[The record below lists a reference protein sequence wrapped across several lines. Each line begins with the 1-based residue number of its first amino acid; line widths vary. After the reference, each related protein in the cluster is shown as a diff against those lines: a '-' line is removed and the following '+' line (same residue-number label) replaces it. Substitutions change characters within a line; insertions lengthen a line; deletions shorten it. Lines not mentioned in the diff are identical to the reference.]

1 MSVASHLYQLQ
12 ETDSHLREKLRFL
25 KEAVA
30 RLEHNDELS
39 LAAAELATQQD
50 GLEQARKQ
58 QRQLDWEVDDLTA
71 KIVAVNGKL
80 YGGSV
85 QNPKE
90 LMNLEQDEQ
99 GLKRHL
105 KVREEVLLD
114 AMGVAESSEASVD
127 SLRKQV
133 EELTAAWERE
143 RESLRV
149 QKDDA
154 ELEIERLTQL
164 RNLIRSEIGPDAA
177 RLYDQLSRAK
187 GAAVVKVELGRCTG
201 CNLTI
206 PTGQWQKARA
216 GEMVG
221 CGSCGR
227 ILYVE

>member
-1 MSVASHLYQLQ
+1 MSVASRLYQLQ
-12 ETDSHLREKLRFL
+12 ETDSLLRGKHRLL
-25 KEAVA
+25 KDAVA
-30 RLEHNDELS
+30 RLEHNEELS

-50 GLEQARKQ
+50 SLEQARKQ

-71 KIVAVNGKL
+71 KILAVNGKL

-90 LMNLEQDEQ
+90 LMNLEQDVQ

-114 AMGVAESSEASVD
+114 AMGVFESSEASVG
-127 SLRKQV
+127 SLQKQV
-133 EELTAAWERE
+133 EDLTAAWERE

-154 ELEIERLTQL
+154 ELEIERLTQS
-164 RNLIRSEIGPDAA
+164 RNLIRNEIGADAA
-177 RLYDQLSRAK
+177 RLYDQLSQAK
-187 GAAVVKVELGRCTG
+187 AAAVVKVELGRCTG

-216 GEMVG
+216 GEVVT

>member
-1 MSVASHLYQLQ
+1 MSVASRLYQLQ

-25 KEAVA
+25 KDAVA
-30 RLEHNDELS
+30 RLEHNEELS

-71 KIVAVNGKL
+71 KILAVNGKL

-90 LMNLEQDEQ
+90 LMNLEQDVQ

-114 AMGVAESSEASVD
+114 AMGVAESSEAGVG

-133 EELTAAWERE
+133 EELTAAWEHE
-143 RESLRV
+143 RESLRL
-149 QKDDA
+149 QKDNA
-154 ELEIERLTQL
+154 ELEIERLTQS
-164 RNLIRSEIGPDAA
+164 RNLLRSEIGPDATG
-177 RLYDQLSRAK
+177 LYDQLSRAK

>member
-1 MSVASHLYQLQ
+1 MSVASRLYQLQ

-25 KEAVA
+25 KDAVA
-30 RLEHNDELS
+30 RLEHNEELS
-39 LAAAELATQQD
+39 LTAAELATQQD

-71 KIVAVNGKL
+71 KILAVNGKL

-90 LMNLEQDEQ
+90 LMNLEQDVQ

-114 AMGVAESSEASVD
+114 AMGVAESSEAGVG

-164 RNLIRSEIGPDAA
+164 RNLIRSEIGPDSTG
-177 RLYDQLSRAK
+177 LYDQLSRSK

-216 GEMVG
+216 GEVVG

>member
-1 MSVASHLYQLQ
+1 MSVASRLYQLQ

-25 KEAVA
+25 KDAVA
-30 RLEHNDELS
+30 RLEHNEELS
-39 LAAAELATQQD
+39 LTAAELATQQD

-71 KIVAVNGKL
+71 KILAVNGKL

-90 LMNLEQDEQ
+90 LMNLEQDVQ

-114 AMGVAESSEASVD
+114 AMGVAESSEAGVG

-143 RESLRV
+143 RQSLRV

-164 RNLIRSEIGPDAA
+164 RNLIRSEIGPDATG
-177 RLYDQLSRAK
+177 LYDQLSRAK

-216 GEMVG
+216 GEVVG

>member
-1 MSVASHLYQLQ
+1 MSVASRLYQLQ

-25 KEAVA
+25 KDAVA
-30 RLEHNDELS
+30 RLEHNEELS

-71 KIVAVNGKL
+71 KILAVNGKL

-90 LMNLEQDEQ
+90 LMNLEQDVQ

-114 AMGVAESSEASVD
+114 AMGVAESSEAGVG

-133 EELTAAWERE
+133 EELTSAWERE

-164 RNLIRSEIGPDAA
+164 RNLIRSEIGPDSTG
-177 RLYDQLSRAK
+177 LYDQLSRSK

-216 GEMVG
+216 GEVVG

>member
-1 MSVASHLYQLQ
+1 MSVAPRLYQLQ
-12 ETDSHLREKLRFL
+12 ETDSQLRGKQRLL
-25 KEAVA
+25 KDTIA

-39 LAAAELATQQD
+39 LAAAELSTQQD
-50 GLEQARKQ
+50 GLEQARKH

-71 KIVAVNGKL
+71 KILAVNDRL

-85 QNPKE
+85 KNPKE
-90 LMNLEQDEQ
+90 LVNLEQDVQ

-114 AMGVAESSEASVD
+114 AMGVAESSEASVG
-127 SLRKQV
+127 SLQKEV
-133 EELTAAWERE
+133 DELTSAWEHE
-143 RESLRV
+143 RESLKV

-154 ELEIERLTQL
+154 ELEIERLSQL

-177 RLYDQLSRAK
+177 RLYDHLSQAK

-216 GEMVG
+216 GEVVA

>member
-1 MSVASHLYQLQ
+1 MSVASRLYQLQ

-25 KEAVA
+25 KDAVA
-30 RLEHNDELS
+30 RLEHNEELS

-71 KIVAVNGKL
+71 KILAVNGKL

-90 LMNLEQDEQ
+90 LMNLEQDVQ

-114 AMGVAESSEASVD
+114 AMGVAESSEAGVG

-143 RESLRV
+143 RQSLRV

-164 RNLIRSEIGPDAA
+164 RNLIRSEIGPDSTG
-177 RLYDQLSRAK
+177 LYDQLSRSK

-216 GEMVG
+216 GEVVG

>member
-1 MSVASHLYQLQ
+1 MSVASRLYQLQ

-25 KEAVA
+25 KDAVA
-30 RLEHNDELS
+30 RLEHNEELS

-71 KIVAVNGKL
+71 KILAVNGKL

-90 LMNLEQDEQ
+90 LMNLEQDVQ

-114 AMGVAESSEASVD
+114 AMGVAESSEAGVG

-133 EELTAAWERE
+133 EELTAPWERE

-164 RNLIRSEIGPDAA
+164 RNLIRSEIGPDSTG
-177 RLYDQLSRAK
+177 LYDQLSRSK

-216 GEMVG
+216 GEVVG
-221 CGSCGR
+221 CGSCRR

>member
-1 MSVASHLYQLQ
+1 MSVASRLYQLQ
-12 ETDSHLREKLRFL
+12 ETDSLLRGKHRFV
-25 KEAVA
+25 KDAVA

-71 KIVAVNGKL
+71 KILAVNGKL

-90 LMNLEQDEQ
+90 LMNLEQDVQ

-143 RESLRV
+143 RKSLRV

-154 ELEIERLTQL
+154 ELEIERLTQS
-164 RNLIRSEIGPDAA
+164 RNLIRSEIGPDATG
-177 RLYDQLSRAK
+177 LYDQLLRAK

-216 GEMVG
+216 GEVVG